1 MARKTKTVVI
11 ESGRDNGKSFL
22 VTEMPV
28 TKADKWANTALL
40 AMMRGGVDVGGVNFD
55 LIGNTLMPS
64 DVPKIDVSGGML
76 ELARIS
82 IAGLGN
88 VTETVGQSLLDQL
101 IEDCVQVVPTGGAA
115 RPMLSI
121 DDEIE
126 DLKTLWTLRKEAFI
140 LHIDFLADGSSQTQ
154 GNKQDCH
161 LKRARL

>member
-22 VTEMPV
+22 VTEMPL

-40 AMMRGGVDVGGVNFD
+40 AMMRGGVDVGGVNFP
-55 LIGNTLMPS
+55 LIIDTLTPS
-64 DVPKIDVSGGML
+64 NAPKIDPAGGML

-101 IEDCVQVVPTGGAA
+101 IEDCVQVVPTGGSA
-115 RPMLSI
+115 RPMLSV

-140 LHIDFLADGSSQTQ
+140 LHIDFLADGSSQT
-154 GNKQDCH
+154 
-161 LKRARL
+161 

>member
-64 DVPKIDVSGGML
+64 DAPKIDVSGGML

-88 VTETVGQSLLDQL
+88 VTETVSQSLLDQL

-140 LHIDFLADGSSQTQ
+140 LHIDFLADGSSQT
-154 GNKQDCH
+154 
-161 LKRARL
+161 

>member
-1 MARKTKTVVI
+1 MARKTKTVTI

-40 AMMRGGVDVGGVNFD
+40 AMMRGGVDVGGVNFP
-55 LIGNTLMPS
+55 LIIDTLTPS
-64 DVPKIDVSGGML
+64 SAPKIDVSGGML

-115 RPMLSI
+115 RPMLSV

-140 LHIDFLADGSSQTQ
+140 LHIDFLADGSSQT
-154 GNKQDCH
+154 
-161 LKRARL
+161 

>member
-11 ESGRDNGKSFL
+11 ESGRDQGKSFL

-64 DVPKIDVSGGML
+64 DAPKIDLSGGML

-140 LHIDFLADGSSQTQ
+140 LHIDFLADGSSQT
-154 GNKQDCH
+154 
-161 LKRARL
+161 

>member
-28 TKADKWANTALL
+28 IKADKWANTALL

-64 DVPKIDVSGGML
+64 DAPKIDVSGGML

-88 VTETVGQSLLDQL
+88 VTENVGQSLLDQL

-140 LHIDFLADGSSQTQ
+140 LHIDFLADGSSQT
-154 GNKQDCH
+154 
-161 LKRARL
+161 

>member
-55 LIGNTLMPS
+55 LIANTLMPS
-64 DVPKIDVSGGML
+64 DAPKIDVSGGML

-140 LHIDFLADGSSQTQ
+140 LHIDFLADGSSQT
-154 GNKQDCH
+154 
-161 LKRARL
+161 

>member
-64 DVPKIDVSGGML
+64 DAPKIDVSGGML

-161 LKRARL
+161 LKMVRL

>member
-64 DVPKIDVSGGML
+64 DAPKIDVSGGML

-121 DDEIE
+121 DNEIE

-140 LHIDFLADGSSQTQ
+140 LHIDFLADGSSQT
-154 GNKQDCH
+154 
-161 LKRARL
+161 

>member
-64 DVPKIDVSGGML
+64 DAPKIDVSGGML

>member
-11 ESGRDNGKSFL
+11 ESGRDEGKSFL

-40 AMMRGGVDVGGVNFD
+40 AMMRGGVDVRGVNFG
-55 LIGNTLMPS
+55 LISNTLMPS
-64 DVPKIDVSGGML
+64 DAPKIDVSGGML

-88 VTETVGQSLLDQL
+88 VTETVGQALLDQL
-101 IEDCVQVVPTGGAA
+101 IEDCIQVVPTGGAA

-126 DLKTLWTLRKEAFI
+126 DLNTLWTLRKEAFI
-140 LHIDFLADGSSQTQ
+140 LHIDFLADGSSQT
-154 GNKQDCH
+154 
-161 LKRARL
+161 

>member
-40 AMMRGGVDVGGVNFD
+40 AMMRGGVDVGGVNFE

-64 DVPKIDVSGGML
+64 DAPKIDVSGGML

-88 VTETVGQSLLDQL
+88 VTEAVGQSLLDQL

-140 LHIDFLADGSSQTQ
+140 LHIDFLADGSSQT
-154 GNKQDCH
+154 
-161 LKRARL
+161 

>member
-64 DVPKIDVSGGML
+64 DAPKIDPAGGML

-140 LHIDFLADGSSQTQ
+140 LHIDFLADGSSQT
-154 GNKQDCH
+154 
-161 LKRARL
+161 

>member
-40 AMMRGGVDVGGVNFD
+40 AMMRGGVDVGGVDFD

-64 DVPKIDVSGGML
+64 DAPKIDVSGGML

-121 DDEIE
+121 DAEIE

-140 LHIDFLADGSSQTQ
+140 LHIDFLADGSSQT
-154 GNKQDCH
+154 
-161 LKRARL
+161 

>member
-64 DVPKIDVSGGML
+64 DAPKIDVSGGML

-140 LHIDFLADGSSQTQ
+140 LHIDLLADGSSQT
-154 GNKQDCH
+154 
-161 LKRARL
+161 

>member
-64 DVPKIDVSGGML
+64 DAPKIDVSGGML

-121 DDEIE
+121 DAEIE

-140 LHIDFLADGSSQTQ
+140 LHIDFLADGSSQT
-154 GNKQDCH
+154 
-161 LKRARL
+161 

>member
-64 DVPKIDVSGGML
+64 DAPKIDVSGGML

-88 VTETVGQSLLDQL
+88 VTETVGQALLDQL
-101 IEDCVQVVPTGGAA
+101 IEGCVQVVPTGGAA
-115 RPMLSI
+115 RSMLSI

-140 LHIDFLADGSSQTQ
+140 LHIDFLAEGSSQT
-154 GNKQDCH
+154 
-161 LKRARL
+161 